1 VRPLIVLLAI
11 VLLPSAC
18 SSNHLGL
25 GESNCRPGLSDVS
38 TSNILSVQAVPTA
51 KYTPCLN
58 ELQLGWDQA
67 DSFAEDGRAG
77 INITRSTPS
86 STFLTATVTESC
98 DVSDA
103 VAVES
108 GYPDIDRFED
118 IEQQPVGI
126 EITVVPSGED
136 PLSRAQQLVD
146 ELATVEID
154 NRPVTYTV
162 DEAIDEPVGSRVER
176 ALSQNNYVLI
186 VDEVDVEN
194 GTVQLSSND
203 AAATAHDLG
212 PDEALSLVA
221 DLVPGVFYRGD
232 WYFTFD
238 GGCITYVFNTSGAL
252 AETIAEDAEDA
263 LGFFPANEIRCS
275 ARENGFDIDCV
286 VYFFY

>member
-1 VRPLIVLLAI
+1 MRPLIVLLAI
-11 VLLPSAC
+11 VLVPSAC
-18 SSNHLGL
+18 SNLGL
-25 GESNCRPGLSDVS
+25 GESSCRLGITDVS

-77 INITRSTPS
+77 IRITRFTTS

-98 DVSDA
+98 DVSD
-103 VAVES
+103 VIAVES

-126 EITVVPSGED
+126 EITVVPSGEE
-136 PLSRAQQLVD
+136 PLSRARELVD
-146 ELATVEID
+146 ELAQVEID

-162 DEAIDEPVGSRVER
+162 DETIDEPVGSRVDR
-176 ALSQNNYVLI
+176 ALSQNDYVLI
-186 VDEVDVEN
+186 LDEVDVEN

-212 PDEALSLVA
+212 PDEALNLIS

-232 WYFTFD
+232 WYFTFE
-238 GGCITYVFNTSGAL
+238 GGCITYKFNASGAL
-252 AETIAEDAEDA
+252 AETIAEDAEDS
-263 LGFFPANEIRCS
+263 LGFFPAQELREW
-275 ARENGFDIDCV
+275 AKENGFDIG
-286 VYFFY
+286 